1 MQQVKVFCSYDKPKV
16 LEKEIN
22 EWLSN
27 HASLGVEDIKWS
39 VSESDNEDWSTSFYS
54 ALVIYATKECHS

>member
-1 MQQVKVFCSYDKPKV
+1 MQQVKVFYSYDKPKV

-27 HASLGVEDIKWS
+27 HSSVGVEGIKWS

-54 ALVIYATKECHS
+54 ALIIYTTKERHS